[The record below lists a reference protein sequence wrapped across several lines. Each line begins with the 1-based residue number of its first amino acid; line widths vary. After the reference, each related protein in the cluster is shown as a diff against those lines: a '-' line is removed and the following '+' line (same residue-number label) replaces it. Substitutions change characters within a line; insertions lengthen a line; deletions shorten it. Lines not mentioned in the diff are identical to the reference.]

1 MGFLSNLKMDELF
14 LPTLMVL
21 VAASTLSFESV
32 LKTYQQKFS
41 ERSDSFRSRLIEQIG
56 ARMRARR
63 PLNFVLMLVG
73 FVWLMQ
79 TLVQNSW
86 AAN

>member
-1 MGFLSNLKMDELF
+1 MGFLSNLKVDEFF
-14 LPTLMVL
+14 LPTLMIL
-21 VAASTLSFESV
+21 CAAATLSFESV
-32 LKTYQQKFS
+32 LKTYQQKFPNP
-41 ERSDSFRSRLIEQIG
+41 SDSFRYRLIEQIG
-56 ARMRARR
+56 SRMRARR